1 MGNRQVFLTRLTFLT
16 LLQRRKI
23 PSRGCPYLP
32 LQILRLL
39 IFPTQAMILDQMNQA
54 LVPKA
59 HMKVRVKSIQPK
71 FMILHYYVKYAYK
84 LSIIFQMSISAQIS
98 IYSDNLDQS
107 QKVISRSNY

>member
-39 IFPTQAMILDQMNQA
+39 IFPTQAMLLDQMNQA

-59 HMKVRVKSIQPK
+59 HMKVRVNISQIVAVRMKSLQPK

-98 IYSDNLDQS
+98 IYSD
-107 QKVISRSNY
+107 